1 MARIKRSPRSSESRH
16 SRNRVPSPARQERT
30 GTANS
35 APKHQP
41 RKSPQPAKR
50 APGDAK
56 PHTGKPASSAAP
68 GWLLRC
74 APGLAKTLVT
84 ELRFNTLIDR
94 RTKPTLLWQ
103 RNHDLVFL
111 PRLQRE
117 PKPGDL
123 RIAEEVHR
131 CPVYGRYKISH
142 HQLDVMA
149 AALTAQKKSWHLVVS
164 VDGTRF
170 NRHELAR
177 WLARE
182 LQQRRAPLD
191 EQSSRLASLFCVEDA
206 YYFCLPFRM
215 AEDAALRKHR
225 VAEREGSLPPT
236 IAAAM
241 AFLANPRD
249 ADTVLDPVC
258 GSGTLLAEI
267 HAYAPGAALAG
278 IDLDRHAIAAARRNL
293 AHLPQVQLS
302 VGDGRSTGLPDGSM
316 TLFLAN
322 LPFGKQFGSRPENRQ
337 LYPDILRE
345 LVRLGRPG
353 DWRAILLT
361 SDIEAL
367 QAAVAA
373 TPGIGIAAKNQVKIR
388 GEAAVIATVRPV

>member
-1 MARIKRSPRSSESRH
+1 MRQARKPAPRAKRSPGRTKPSAGKPTSS
-16 SRNRVPSPARQERT
+16 
-30 GTANS
+30 S
-35 APKHQP
+35 AP
-41 RKSPQPAKR
+41 A
-50 APGDAK
+50 
-56 PHTGKPASSAAP
+56 
-68 GWLLRC
+68 WLIRC

-84 ELRFNTLIDR
+84 ELRFNALIDR

-117 PKPGDL
+117 PQPGDL
-123 RIAEEVHR
+123 RIAEEIHR

-149 AALTAQKKSWHLVVS
+149 AALAAQKKPWHLVVS

-177 WLARE
+177 WLTRE

-215 AEDAALRKHR
+215 ADDAALRKHR

-249 ADTVLDPVC
+249 GDSVLDPVC
-258 GSGTLLAEI
+258 GTGTLLAEL
-267 HAYAPGAALAG
+267 HAYAPGAQLAG
-278 IDLDRHAIAAARRNL
+278 IDLDRQAIAAARRNL
-293 AHLPQVQLS
+293 AHLPRVQLS
-302 VGDGRSTGLPDGSM
+302 VGDARSTGLPDGTV
-316 TLFLAN
+316 TLFLGN

-345 LVRLGRPG
+345 LVRLGRPEG
-353 DWRAILLT
+353 WRAILLT
-361 SDIEAL
+361 ADLEAL
-367 QAAVAA
+367 QGALAA
-373 TPGIGIAAKNQVKIR
+373 TPSVQIAGKNQVKIR
-388 GEAAVIATVRPV
+388 GEAATIATLRPA

>member
-16 SRNRVPSPARQERT
+16 SRNRVPSPARQERA

-35 APKHQP
+35 APKPQP
-41 RKSPQPAKR
+41 RKSPPPAKR

-84 ELRFNTLIDR
+84 ELRFNALIDR

-123 RIAEEVHR
+123 RIAEEIHR

-149 AALTAQKKSWHLVVS
+149 AALAAPKKPWHLVVS

-182 LQQRRAPLD
+182 LQQRHTPLD
-191 EQSSRLASLFCVEDA
+191 EQSNRLASLFCVEDA

-215 AEDAALRKHR
+215 ADDAALRQHR

-249 ADTVLDPVC
+249 ADAVLDPVC
-258 GSGTLLAEI
+258 GSGTLLAEL
-267 HAYAPGAALAG
+267 HAYAPGAQLAG

-302 VGDGRSTGLPDGSM
+302 VGDARSSGLPDGSM

-322 LPFGKQFGSRPENRQ
+322 LPFGKQFGSQTENRR

-345 LVRLGRPG
+345 LVRLGRPES
-353 DWRAILLT
+353 WRAILLT
-361 SDIEAL
+361 SDLEAL
-367 QAAVAA
+367 QTSVAA
-373 TPGIGIAAKNQVKIR
+373 TPSVRIASKSQVKIR
-388 GEAAVIATVRPV
+388 GEAAVIATLRPA

>member
-1 MARIKRSPRSSESRH
+1 MMRAADST
-16 SRNRVPSPARQERT
+16 PARQTRKSVPAT
-30 GTANS
+30 KRVPRPANS
-35 APKHQP
+35 SVEKP
-41 RKSPQPAKR
+41 SR
-50 APGDAK
+50 A
-56 PHTGKPASSAAP
+56 AAP

-84 ELRFNTLIDR
+84 ELRFNALIDR

-117 PKPGDL
+117 PRPGDL
-123 RIAEEVHR
+123 RIAEEIHR

-149 AALTAQKKSWHLVVS
+149 AALAAQKKPWHLVVS

-182 LQQRRAPLD
+182 LQQRHAPLD
-191 EQSSRLASLFCVEDA
+191 EQSNRLASLFCVEDA

-215 AEDAALRKHR
+215 ADAAALRQHR

-249 ADTVLDPVC
+249 SDTVLDPVC
-258 GSGTLLAEI
+258 GSGTLLAEL
-267 HAYAPGAALAG
+267 HAYAPGAAIAG

-302 VGDGRSTGLPDGSM
+302 VGDIRSNGLLDGSV
-316 TLFLAN
+316 TLFLGN
-322 LPFGKQFGSRPENRQ
+322 LPFGKQFGSRPENRR

-345 LVRLGRPG
+345 VVRLGRPEG
-353 DWRAILLT
+353 WRAILLT
-361 SDIEAL
+361 SDLEAL
-367 QAAVAA
+367 QAAATA
-373 TPGIGIAAKNQVKIR
+373 TPGIGITAKSQVKIR
-388 GEAAVIATVRPV
+388 GEPAAIAILRPS

>member
-1 MARIKRSPRSSESRH
+1 MDPGRPPTRRRQATPR
-16 SRNRVPSPARQERT
+16 AT
-30 GTANS
+30 
-35 APKHQP
+35 
-41 RKSPQPAKR
+41 
-50 APGDAK
+50 
-56 PHTGKPASSAAP
+56 SAASKRGDRAAAP
-68 GWLLRC
+68 AWLLRC

-84 ELRFNTLIDR
+84 ELRFNALIDR

-117 PKPGDL
+117 PQPSDL
-123 RIAEEVHR
+123 RIAEEIHR

-182 LQQRRAPLD
+182 LLQRRAALD
-191 EQSSRLASLFCVEDA
+191 EQSERIAFLFCVEDS
-206 YYFCLPFRM
+206 YYFCMPFRM
-215 AEDAALRKHR
+215 AESAALRQHR

-249 ADTVLDPVC
+249 SDTVLDPVC
-258 GSGTLLAEI
+258 GSGTLLAEV
-267 HAYAPGAALAG
+267 HAYAPGASLAG

-293 AHLPQVQLS
+293 AHILQLRLAM
-302 VGDGRSTGLPDGSM
+302 GDARSTGLTEGSV

-345 LVRLGRPG
+345 LVHLGRPEG
-353 DWRAILLT
+353 WRAILLT
-361 SDIEAL
+361 SDLEAL

-373 TPGIGIAAKNQVKIR
+373 APGIGIVAQSQVKIR
-388 GEAAVIATVRPV
+388 GEAAVIATLRPL

>member
-1 MARIKRSPRSSESRH
+1 MRQARK
-16 SRNRVPSPARQERT
+16 
-30 GTANS
+30 S
-35 APKHQP
+35 AP
-41 RKSPQPAKR
+41 PAKR
-50 APGDAK
+50 TPVRKK

-68 GWLLRC
+68 AWLLRC

-84 ELRFNTLIDR
+84 ELRFNALIDR

-117 PKPGDL
+117 PQPGDL
-123 RIAEEVHR
+123 RIAEEIHR

-149 AALTAQKKSWHLVVS
+149 AALTAQKKPWHLVVS

-206 YYFCLPFRM
+206 YYFSLPFRM
-215 AEDAALRKHR
+215 ADDAALRKHR

-249 ADTVLDPVC
+249 SDTVLDPVC
-258 GSGTLLAEI
+258 GTGTLLAEL
-267 HAYAPGAALAG
+267 HAYAPGARLAG
-278 IDLDRHAIAAARRNL
+278 IDHDRQAIAAARLNL

-302 VGDGRSTGLPDGSM
+302 VGEARATGLPDGSM

-322 LPFGKQFGSRPENRQ
+322 LPFGKQFGSRPENRR

-353 DWRAILLT
+353 EWRAILLT
-361 SDIEAL
+361 SDLEAL
-367 QAAVAA
+367 QAAVDA
-373 TPGIGIAAKNQVKIR
+373 TPGLGIVAKSQVKIR
-388 GEAAVIATVRPV
+388 GEAAAMATLRPV

>member
-1 MARIKRSPRSSESRH
+1 
-16 SRNRVPSPARQERT
+16 VRQ
-30 GTANS
+30 G
-35 APKHQP
+35 
-41 RKSPQPAKR
+41 RKSEPPAKR
-50 APGDAK
+50 APGRAK
-56 PHTGKPASSAAP
+56 PHANKPASSAAP
-68 GWLLRC
+68 AWLLRC

-117 PKPGDL
+117 PQPSDL
-123 RIAEEVHR
+123 RIAEEIHR

-149 AALTAQKKSWHLVVS
+149 AALTAQKKPWHLVVS

-215 AEDAALRKHR
+215 ADDAALRKHR

-249 ADTVLDPVC
+249 SDTVLDPVC
-258 GSGTLLAEI
+258 GTGTLLAEL
-267 HAYAPGAALAG
+267 HAYAPGARLAG
-278 IDLDRHAIAAARRNL
+278 IDHDRQAIAAARRNL

-302 VGDGRSTGLPDGSM
+302 VGEARATGLPDGSM

-322 LPFGKQFGSRPENRQ
+322 LPFGKQFGSRPENRR

-345 LVRLGRPG
+345 LVRLGRPEE
-353 DWRAILLT
+353 WRAILLT
-361 SDIEAL
+361 SDLEAL

-373 TPGIGIAAKNQVKIR
+373 TPGLGIVAKSLVKIR
-388 GEAAVIATVRPV
+388 GEAAVMATLRPV

>member
-1 MARIKRSPRSSESRH
+1 MARVKRSPRSSDSRH
-16 SRNRVPSPARQERT
+16 SKDRVPSPARQERT
-30 GTANS
+30 GTADSASKRQTRKS
-35 APKHQP
+35 AP
-41 RKSPQPAKR
+41 PAKR
-50 APGDAK
+50 AAGDAQ
-56 PHTGKPASSAAP
+56 PRAARPAPSAAP
-68 GWLLRC
+68 AWLLRC

-84 ELRFNTLIDR
+84 ELRFNALIDR

-117 PKPGDL
+117 PRPGDL

-149 AALTAQKKSWHLVVS
+149 AALTAPKKPWHLVVS

-191 EQSSRLASLFCVEDA
+191 EQSNRLASLFCVEDA

-215 AEDAALRKHR
+215 ADDAALRQHR

-258 GSGTLLAEI
+258 GSGTLLAEL
-267 HAYAPGAALAG
+267 HAYAPGAQLTG
-278 IDLDRHAIAAARRNL
+278 IDLDRQAIAAARRNL

-302 VGDGRSTGLPDGSM
+302 VGDARSSGLPDGGM

-345 LVRLGRPG
+345 LVRLGRPEG
-353 DWRAILLT
+353 WRAILLT
-361 SDIEAL
+361 SDLEAL
-367 QAAVAA
+367 QAAVTA
-373 TPGIGIAAKNQVKIR
+373 TPPVRIVGKNQVKIR
-388 GEAAVIATVRPV
+388 GEAAVIATLRPG

>member
-1 MARIKRSPRSSESRH
+1 MPQSRKQTRPRSKPNRAISR
-16 SRNRVPSPARQERT
+16 
-30 GTANS
+30 
-35 APKHQP
+35 
-41 RKSPQPAKR
+41 
-50 APGDAK
+50 GD
-56 PHTGKPASSAAP
+56 KPASSAAP
-68 GWLLRC
+68 AWLLRC

-84 ELRFNTLIDR
+84 ELRFNALIDR

-117 PKPGDL
+117 PQPSDL
-123 RIAEEVHR
+123 RIAEEIHR

-149 AALTAQKKSWHLVVS
+149 AALAAQKKPWHLVVS

-170 NRHELAR
+170 KRHELAR

-191 EQSSRLASLFCVEDA
+191 EQSNRLASLFCVEDA
-206 YYFCLPFRM
+206 YYFCLPFRT
-215 AEDAALRKHR
+215 AESAALRQHR

-249 ADTVLDPVC
+249 SDGVLDPVC
-258 GSGTLLAEI
+258 GTGTLLAEL
-267 HAYAPGAALAG
+267 HAYAPGAQLAG
-278 IDLDRHAIAAARRNL
+278 IDLDRQAIAAARRNL
-293 AHLPQVQLS
+293 AHVPHLRLAI
-302 VGDGRSTGLPDGSM
+302 GDARSTGLADGSM

-322 LPFGKQFGSRPENRQ
+322 LPFGKQFGSRPENRR
-337 LYPDILRE
+337 LYPEILRE
-345 LVRLGRPG
+345 LVRLGRPEG
-353 DWRAILLT
+353 WRAILLT
-361 SDIEAL
+361 SDLEAL
-367 QAAVAA
+367 QAAVSA
-373 TPGIGIAAKNQVKIR
+373 TPGIGIVAKSPVKIR
-388 GEAAVIATVRPV
+388 GEAAAIATLRPE

>member
-149 AALTAQKKSWHLVVS
+149 AALAAPKKPWHLVVS

-249 ADTVLDPVC
+249 SDSVLDPVC
-258 GSGTLLAEI
+258 GTGTLLAEV
-267 HAYAPGAALAG
+267 HAYAPSAPLAG
-278 IDLDRHAIAAARRNL
+278 IDLDRPAIAAARRNL

>member
-1 MARIKRSPRSSESRH
+1 MNPGRQPTRRRQATPRGTPAASKR
-16 SRNRVPSPARQERT
+16 
-30 GTANS
+30 GD
-35 APKHQP
+35 
-41 RKSPQPAKR
+41 R
-50 APGDAK
+50 A
-56 PHTGKPASSAAP
+56 AAP
-68 GWLLRC
+68 AWLLRC
-74 APGLAKTLVT
+74 APGLAKILVT
-84 ELRFNTLIDR
+84 ELRFNALIDR
-94 RTKPTLLWQ
+94 STKPTLLWQ

-117 PKPGDL
+117 PQPSDL
-123 RIAEEVHR
+123 RIAEEIHR

-149 AALTAQKKSWHLVVS
+149 AALAAHKKPWHLVVS

-191 EQSSRLASLFCVEDA
+191 EQSSRLACLFCVEDA
-206 YYFCLPFRM
+206 YYFCLPFRT
-215 AEDAALRKHR
+215 AESAALRQHR
-225 VAEREGSLPPT
+225 GAERGGSLPPT

-241 AFLANPRD
+241 AFLAKPRD
-249 ADTVLDPVC
+249 SDTVLDPVC
-258 GSGTLLAEI
+258 GSGTLLAEV
-267 HAYAPGAALAG
+267 HAYAPSAMLSG

-293 AHLPQVQLS
+293 AHLPQLQLAI
-302 VGDGRSTGLPDGSM
+302 GDARSTGLPDGSV

-337 LYPDILRE
+337 LYLDILRE
-345 LVRLGRPG
+345 LVRLGRPEG
-353 DWRAILLT
+353 WRAILLT
-361 SDIEAL
+361 SDLDAL

-373 TPGIGIAAKNQVKIR
+373 TPGLGIVTESQVKIR
-388 GEAAVIATVRPV
+388 GEAAVVAALRPA

>member
-1 MARIKRSPRSSESRH
+1 MLGRVPLPRSGRGLGEGAQAAAP
-16 SRNRVPSPARQERT
+16 VRQGRK
-30 GTANS
+30 S
-35 APKHQP
+35 AP
-41 RKSPQPAKR
+41 PAKR
-50 APGDAK
+50 APGRAK
-56 PHTGKPASSAAP
+56 TVAGKPASSAAP
-68 GWLLRC
+68 AWLIRC

-117 PKPGDL
+117 PQPGDL
-123 RIAEEVHR
+123 RIAEEIHR

-149 AALTAQKKSWHLVVS
+149 AALTAQKKPWHLVVS

-191 EQSSRLASLFCVEDA
+191 EQSSRLASLFCVEAA

-215 AEDAALRKHR
+215 ADDTALRKHR

-249 ADTVLDPVC
+249 SDRVLDPVC
-258 GSGTLLAEI
+258 GSGTLLAEL
-267 HAYAPGAALAG
+267 HAYAPGAAATG

-302 VGDGRSTGLPDGSM
+302 VGDARSTGLPDATV
-316 TLFLAN
+316 TLFLGN
-322 LPFGKQFGSRPENRQ
+322 LPFGKQFGSRSENRQ

-345 LVRLGRPG
+345 LVRLGRPEG
-353 DWRAILLT
+353 WRAILLT
-361 SDIEAL
+361 SDLEAL

-373 TPGIGIAAKNQVKIR
+373 TPGIGVVAKSQVKIR
-388 GEAAVIATVRPV
+388 GEAAAIATLRRV